1 MARTGRPPIF
11 KDVDAFEERLNW
23 YEGGFFAWCKDF
35 EHLPL
40 WEWFAVYMN
49 CSRDAI
55 CDYMKKD
62 GMLPDGTYNK
72 KQDFRP
78 TIKRIGTEI
87 MANLIEMGMTTT
99 LKHDGLMVF
108 YMKNYEYTDQQII
121 DTNMTVTVQI
131 AGDNNGLSD

>member
-1 MARTGRPPIF
+1 
-11 KDVDAFEERLNW
+11 
-23 YEGGFFAWCKDF
+23 
-35 EHLPL
+35 
-40 WEWFAVYMN
+40 
-49 CSRDAI
+49 
-55 CDYMKKD
+55 
-62 GMLPDGTYNK
+62 
-72 KQDFRP
+72 
-78 TIKRIGTEI
+78 